1 LHDVHW
7 SALYREP
14 MTRAVASSSSN
25 RRRCLWCGPSRQAR
39 FASAIM
45 EQKGALHIPP
55 QRVFSQTVSGLPK
68 TDVLADLAAAAAP
81 SARKAGLCTRCV
93 HS

>member
-1 LHDVHW
+1 
-7 SALYREP
+7 
-14 MTRAVASSSSN
+14 
-25 RRRCLWCGPSRQAR
+25 
-39 FASAIM
+39 M